1 MSLYNKDAEQAVL
14 GSVLISPKTMVLLS
28 SLLKPDD
35 FYFEAHKIIYNSM
48 LTVHERGEDA
58 DIVSLTEEIGENLE
72 NAGGIV
78 YISELSDI
86 PTAANVEQHAK
97 IVKEKSKRRSIF
109 EYAKELQESVS
120 KSDDIE
126 ELMSQAEVGLMDL
139 DVSEDDSDFL
149 HISQSVMESVDNITE
164 RYNSDGSITGVTTGH
179 AALDEATAGFQPSNL
194 VIIAARP
201 SVGKTAL
208 ALDIGKNAAKAGK
221 TVGIISLEMRHP
233 ELTDRLLA
241 SEGMIDGYKI
251 KTGALNEKEWSKLMI
266 ASGVLSDLPIY
277 IEDGEATTVPEIRT
291 RALKLQKENGLDLL
305 IIDYLQLLSG
315 GGRENRQQE
324 VSKISRSLKMLARE
338 LNIPIIALSQLS
350 RSVEQRED
358 KRPMLSD
365 LRESGSIEQDEQSQ
379 NLDI

>member
-28 SLLKPDD
+28 SILKPDD
-35 FYFEAHKIIYNSM
+35 FYFEAHKIIYSSM

-58 DIVSLTEEIGENLE
+58 DIVSLTEEIGEQLE

-86 PTAANVEQHAK
+86 PSAANVEQHAK
-97 IVKEKSKRRSIF
+97 IIKEKSKRRSIF
-109 EYAKELQESVS
+109 EYAKKLQESVS
-120 KSDDIE
+120 KSEDVE
-126 ELMSQAEVGLMDL
+126 ELMSQAEIGLMDL
-139 DVSEDDSDFL
+139 DVSESDNDFL

-179 AALDEATAGFQPSNL
+179 VALDEATAGFQPSNL
-194 VIIAARP
+194 IIIAARP

-251 KTGALNEKEWSKLMI
+251 KTGALEEKDWSKLMI

-291 RALKLQKENGLDLL
+291 RALKLQKESGLDLL

-365 LRESGSIEQDEQSQ
+365 LRESGSIEQDEP
-379 NLDI
+379 